1 MRNLNISAYPVK
13 APLSN
18 CRRKPAHQLLSDWT
32 YWSRCVNSQFCSV
45 ILRLY
50 MDSAS
55 GRAIRALDLE
65 LRPVFIGTLTT
76 ICICTT
82 VVPSSY
88 PRPRLSQPT
97 GSLPTSWESSSCNV
111 SIIDDLFQTLALPHQ
126 PLRYIKLL
134 PRVNKR
140 NMRERSLL
148 LLSAYHYRIP
158 APGAGKTSPHV
169 MIGFWSSFSLVDQK
183 TLRGFLAIR
192 KAHQCKTNATAI

>member
-18 CRRKPAHQLLSDWT
+18 WT

-45 ILRLY
+45 ILSLY

-111 SIIDDLFQTLALPHQ
+111 SIINDLFQTLALPHQ

-140 NMRERSLL
+140 NMRQRSLL
-148 LLSAYHYRIP
+148 LLSDYHYRIP

-169 MIGFWSSFSLVDQK
+169 MIGLLSSFSLVDQK
-183 TLRGFLAIR
+183 MLRGFLANH
-192 KAHQCKTNATAI
+192 KAHQRKTNATAI